1 MTTMPKKETVDP
13 EVVPGTEQARI
24 KPCPNPVCKFQTPT
38 IRRSSRL
45 ELVCPHCL
53 LTLCAPLGSRK
64 WLIDVWNSFPRELEF
79 TSEVPTV
86 TGDYLIRQWIAGP
99 DCWGTPMFFPVGAG
113 ALESGILPS
122 NNVQW
127 AGPLHTTEQKQAVAA
142 TAAKKSVTITDDMDK
157 EHRDK
162 IVASVT
168 EKIQSGHDHIS
179 LADAAKLLSVI
190 RSQQMDVG
198 ALTMTNS
205 MLCESHAE
213 AQSLAHLRGEL
224 YKAHWLH
231 NLACRAIIRH
241 KAVVADINAGWRE
254 DNPRHRKLLRA
265 ARQER
270 STTYKALLA
279 AKKALKDAFM
289 TAWDKD

>member
-1 MTTMPKKETVDP
+1 MTTMPKKETVNP

-86 TGDYLIRQWIAGP
+86 TGDYLIRQWISGL
-99 DCWGTPMFFPVGAG
+99 DCWGNPMFFPVGEV
-113 ALESGILPS
+113 ALESGMLPS

-127 AGPLHTTEQKQAVAA
+127 AGPLPITERKQAIAVP
-142 TAAKKSVTITDDMDK
+142 AKKVITITDDMAK

-168 EKIQSGHDHIS
+168 EKIQNGHDHIS

-241 KAVVADINAGWRE
+241 KAVIADIDEGWR
-254 DNPRHRKLLRA
+254 DDDPRHRKALRT
-265 ARQER
+265 ARKQR
-270 STTYKALLA
+270 TKTYKALIEA
-279 AKKALKDAFM
+279 NKALKDAFM
-289 TAWDKD
+289 SPWDKD